1 MAEAGGTH
9 WIAWADLDRRD
20 IAGAVAPPSRGCP
33 SRRASTSPGGG
44 HTLAFRMT
52 VHDPFSAVREHV
64 TPRPPPDAA
73 VDRLVYGLCQ
83 PVVGARTLL
92 AHRELLRAALVPVG
106 LLAACCAVVA
116 MSGHPSRF
124 VHRFYTTF
132 AVLAPLPSIV
142 FADHYA
148 RLAAKARIVLGF
160 GPVEPCIEPL
170 RRNLARAIKQ
180 AILVALALAPVSGLL
195 DLVPGVGWLL
205 VQVAAAVWA
214 LHWVVVEAFD
224 SARALRPGETLADLD
239 AAALRVRL
247 PWFVRGL
254 YHAADRVPFGGDLV
268 RRFARLC
275 DRLSLP
281 WREEVALV
289 EDHPVLMLG
298 FALST
303 AAVLA
308 VPILNLAFRPIVI
321 VGASHVL
328 GQLEAGA
335 GHK

>member
-1 MAEAGGTH
+1 
-9 WIAWADLDRRD
+9 
-20 IAGAVAPPSRGCP
+20 
-33 SRRASTSPGGG
+33 
-44 HTLAFRMT
+44 MT
-52 VHDPFSAVREHV
+52 VHDAFSAARDHV
-64 TPRPPPDAA
+64 TPRPPPDA
-73 VDRLVYGLCQ
+73 VFDRVVYGLCQ

-106 LLAACCAVVA
+106 LLAAFCAVVA
-116 MSGHPSRF
+116 VLGHPSGF

-148 RLAAKARIVLGF
+148 RLAARARVVLGF

-170 RRNLARAIKQ
+170 RRNLGRAVKQ
-180 AILVALALAPVSGLL
+180 AILIAIVLAPISGLL
-195 DLVPGVGWLL
+195 RLVPGAGWLL

-224 SARALRPGETLADLD
+224 SARVLRPGETLADLD
-239 AAALRVRL
+239 AAAQHVRL
-247 PWFVRGL
+247 PWFVRAL
-254 YHAADRVPFGGDLV
+254 HHAADRMTIGSRFV

-308 VPILNLAFRPIVI
+308 LPILNLAFRPIVI

-328 GQLEAGA
+328 GQLEAA
-335 GHK
+335 AASR

>member
-1 MAEAGGTH
+1 M
-9 WIAWADLDRRD
+9 
-20 IAGAVAPPSRGCP
+20 P
-33 SRRASTSPGGG
+33 
-44 HTLAFRMT
+44 
-52 VHDPFSAVREHV
+52 VHDAFSAVRDHV
-64 TPRPPPDAA
+64 TPRPPPAA
-73 VDRLVYGLCQ
+73 TVDRVVYGLCQ

-92 AHRELLRAALVPVG
+92 AHRELLHAALMPVG
-106 LLAACCAVVA
+106 LLAAFCAVVA
-116 MSGHPSRF
+116 VLGHPSSF

-148 RLAAKARIVLGF
+148 RLAARARAVLGF

-170 RRNLARAIKQ
+170 RRNLGRAVKQ
-180 AILVALALAPVSGLL
+180 AILIAIALAPVSGLL
-195 DLVPGVGWLL
+195 RLVPGVGWLL
-205 VQVAAAVWA
+205 VEAAAAVWA

-224 SARALRPGETLADLD
+224 SARVLRPGETLADLD
-239 AAALRVRL
+239 AAAQRVRL
-247 PWFVRGL
+247 PWFVRWL
-254 YHAADRVPFGGDLV
+254 HHAADRMTIGSRLV
-268 RRFARLC
+268 RRFAHLC

-289 EDHPVLMLG
+289 EDHPALMLG

-308 VPILNLAFRPIVI
+308 LPVLNLAFRPIVI

-328 GQLEAGA
+328 GQLEAAGAGA

>member
-1 MAEAGGTH
+1 
-9 WIAWADLDRRD
+9 
-20 IAGAVAPPSRGCP
+20 
-33 SRRASTSPGGG
+33 
-44 HTLAFRMT
+44 MT
-52 VHDPFSAVREHV
+52 VHDAFSAVRDHV
-64 TPRPPPDAA
+64 TPRPPPNAA
-73 VDRLVYGLCQ
+73 FDRVVYGLCQ

-106 LLAACCAVVA
+106 VLAAFCAVVA
-116 MSGHPSRF
+116 VIGHPSSF

-148 RLAAKARIVLGF
+148 RLAARARVALGF
-160 GPVEPCIEPL
+160 PRVEPCIESL
-170 RRNLARAIKQ
+170 RRNLGRAVKQ
-180 AILVALALAPVSGLL
+180 AILIAIVLAPISGLL
-195 DLVPGVGWLL
+195 RLVPGTGWLL

-224 SARALRPGETLADLD
+224 SARVLRPGETLADLD

-247 PWFVRGL
+247 PWFVRWL
-254 YHAADRVPFGGDLV
+254 HHAADRTPVGSRLV
-268 RRFARLC
+268 RRFAHLC

-289 EDHPVLMLG
+289 EDHPVLMIG

-308 VPILNLAFRPIVI
+308 VPVLNLAFRPIVI

-328 GQLEAGA
+328 GQLEAAAERGERPA
-335 GHK
+335 QSPA

>member
-1 MAEAGGTH
+1 M
-9 WIAWADLDRRD
+9 
-20 IAGAVAPPSRGCP
+20 P
-33 SRRASTSPGGG
+33 
-44 HTLAFRMT
+44 
-52 VHDPFSAVREHV
+52 VHDAFSAVRDHV
-64 TPRPPPDAA
+64 NPRPPPDAA
-73 VDRLVYGLCQ
+73 FDRVVYGLCQ

-92 AHRELLRAALVPVG
+92 AHRELLRAALVPVV
-106 LLAACCAVVA
+106 LVAAFCAVVA
-116 MSGHPSRF
+116 LFGHSSSF
-124 VHRFYTTF
+124 VQRFYTTF

-142 FADHYA
+142 FANHYA
-148 RLAAKARIVLGF
+148 RLAARARVVLGF

-170 RRNLARAIKQ
+170 RRNIGRAVKQ
-180 AILVALALAPVSGLL
+180 AILIAIVLAPISGLL
-195 DLVPGVGWLL
+195 HLVPGAGWLL

-224 SARALRPGETLADLD
+224 SARVLRPGETLADLD
-239 AAALRVRL
+239 AAAQRVRL
-247 PWFVRGL
+247 PWFVRAL
-254 YHAADRVPFGGDLV
+254 HHAADRTTIGSRFV
-268 RRFARLC
+268 RRFANLC

-308 VPILNLAFRPIVI
+308 LPILNLAFRPIVI

-328 GQLEAGA
+328 GQLEAAGA
-335 GHK
+335 SGDGRADSPA